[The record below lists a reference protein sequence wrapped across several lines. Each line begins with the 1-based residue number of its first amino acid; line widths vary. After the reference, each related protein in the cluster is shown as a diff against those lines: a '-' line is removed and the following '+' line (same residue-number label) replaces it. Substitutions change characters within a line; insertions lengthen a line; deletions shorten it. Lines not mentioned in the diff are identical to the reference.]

1 MGRGPTDDWAGAGG
15 RDRHSHTGL
24 AWSRVELPTNI
35 REVSQPLLKTVSRHE
50 MKRPNFMSTK
60 VSR

>member
-15 RDRHSHTGL
+15 RDRHSHAG